1 MEKKFRYFMAIPLS
15 DLESKHPGYHLQKMR
30 KLLDVKQCK
39 VAEKTEHCD
48 STISDLERRRK
59 NPKFYTIQSYLKAL
73 GVEFYAFVPA
83 DGFSSASEQEKSEF
97 ILVQITHEELMQIRK
112 SA

>member
-1 MEKKFRYFMAIPLS
+1 MEKKFRYFMAIPLT
-15 DLESKHPGYHLQKMR
+15 DLEKVHPRHHLKEVR
-30 KLLDVKQCK
+30 KLLNVKQCK

-83 DGFSSASEQEKSEF
+83 DGLTSGNEPDKSEYT
-97 ILVQITHEELMQIRK
+97 LVQITHEELMQIKK

>member
-1 MEKKFRYFMAIPLS
+1 MVIPLS
-15 DLESKHPGYHLQKMR
+15 DLDSKHPEYHLQKVR

-59 NPKFYTIQSYLKAL
+59 NPKFYTIQNYLKAL

-83 DGFSSASEQEKSEF
+83 DGFSSVTKQEKSEF

>member
-59 NPKFYTIQSYLKAL
+59 NPKFYTVQSYLKAL

-83 DGFSSASEQEKSEF
+83 NDLAIEAEQSKFEF

>member
-1 MEKKFRYFMAIPLS
+1 MAIPLS
-15 DLESKHPGYHLQKMR
+15 DLESKHPGYHLQKVR

-73 GVEFYAFVPA
+73 GVEFNAFVSA
-83 DGFSSASEQEKSEF
+83 DGLTSGNEPDKSEY
-97 ILVQITHEELMQIRK
+97 ILVQITYEELIQIRK